1 MHSPTPLSPAHPL
14 FTVLLMLPT
23 NKQSIRQHKEEEESP
38 HSSIPQFFHHLILWY
53 HMTDTSSRQSSPP
66 NTPGPQCDKPGAT
79 CCRYVCLAVCS
90 LSQSRTH
97 HKQCAIWFG
106 LLLHDWGIFRT
117 MALHV
122 PLPHSYNHH
131 PPFNSFILSNSIS
144 NQFQKKCS
152 TNNHCTLFWQE
163 SLQIT
168 LYN

>member
-1 MHSPTPLSPAHPL
+1 MKKKKKKKAHTVPFHNFFTIWYYGIIWQTLHQGKAVLPTPQVHNVISQEQL
-14 FTVLLMLPT
+14 
-23 NKQSIRQHKEEEESP
+23 
-38 HSSIPQFFHHLILWY
+38 
-53 HMTDTSSRQSSPP
+53 
-66 NTPGPQCDKPGAT
+66 

-90 LSQSRTH
+90 LSLFLSLTH
-97 HKQCAIWFG
+97 ITFTQCAIWFG

>member
-122 PLPHSYNHH
+122 PLPHSCNHH